1 MAISTL
7 YSYTINGIEFSDPLS
22 GAIESSEILEKLF
35 NDGSIDKNTR
45 VYNNAQLG
53 FTGSAYAYICAR
65 MQNVCFKFEIS
76 ITNFEGMTINGT
88 FFSYMVNI
96 DMTRKIASTQIKD
109 TSWSSILRNRTDLS
123 IYMGTDVTIS
133 CEPLEP
139 LEKFSVPM
147 FDVDGVVTTNPDF
160 RYGFDALEVLN
171 FLVKYLTDNVMS
183 VECQFLEDNPVA
195 IFNAQALQPNSAF
208 IPAERLSNSQIYLKA
223 SFNEILTPLRKQY
236 GLDMDIDGNTI
247 YLIPNGEASID
258 TSIIDLGELPLDAT
272 MKVDSA
278 RLYSSVKVGSTAESF
293 DFTDEEN
300 EPFIAF
306 PETYSNGFNEVDL
319 NNCNCE
325 LDKDNNLDLS
335 YDIITDTNVI
345 HKALYTEDYL
355 TEGIVFVEAY
365 WYNENFLYPKK
376 FYSSSTGKYYYNEG
390 LRVTNIIERWNDIII
405 NCLKVVSPFDEIYR
419 SVCTETY
426 IPLGSECENNYNL
439 FLDGDGNYKGF
450 LYWINP
456 NQTSPPPANPD
467 NIDTFNG
474 WINTPGLGEHEQ
486 ALDGGYSGYVIPFN
500 AWYAFTAT
508 AFFAT
513 SIPRNS
519 LDVNYSIVV
528 YEDSTLTNEI
538 YRKTVFKSYG
548 SVASVSDYFA
558 ITSDAIFLD
567 GGNCVL
573 VQTEIEVDSDT
584 PQIGQMVWEGNE
596 FYYDT
601 GKLSCITLEESDTL
615 QPFLYTFNMPLC
627 LEDYNLIKGNRRY
640 ALTVEGVNMWVSKIE
655 RGLDRTMNF
664 ILSSN
669 DVICKNICITC
680 DYIVEGIDLGSGD
693 NIEYETIIIFAE
705 TFEMQNGWVGD
716 GIQNCCVLQNI
727 TSGVVTN
734 IVEIKDLELNNAS
747 SVSSGIYTISGS
759 QIATMVYDKLSILAL
774 PNYTIVLD
782 NNILTITT
790 NNDWLYFGL
799 TNRSLSSY
807 SKYPTGEFY
816 FTWTTNGDISNEG
829 FLDNYKYFL
838 ILPFKEPL
846 YSFEV
851 NINGQWIDETENVNE
866 EGVWELNN
874 TTDIVTDWRT
884 KDENGNII
892 LTGIVQKTC
901 N

>member
-22 GAIESSEILEKLF
+22 GAIESSEILERLF

-53 FTGSAYAYICAR
+53 FTGSAYGYICSL
-65 MQNVCFKFEIS
+65 MNSVCFKFEIS

-109 TSWSSILRNRTDLS
+109 TSWSSILRNRTGLS

-133 CEPLEP
+133 CDPIEP

-183 VECQFLEDNPVA
+183 VVCPFLEDNPVA

-208 IPAERLSNSQIYLKA
+208 IPAERLSNFQIYLKA
-223 SFNEILTPLRKQY
+223 SLDEILTPLRKQY
-236 GLDMDIDGNTI
+236 GLDMDIVDNVI
-247 YLIPNGEASID
+247 YLFPNSESSID
-258 TSIIDLGELPLDAT
+258 TSILDLGELPFDAT
-272 MKVDSA
+272 MKIDSS
-278 RLYSSVKVGSTAESF
+278 RLYSSVKVGSTGEEF
-293 DFTDEEN
+293 DFKDEEDA
-300 EPFIAF
+300 PFIAF
-306 PETYSNGFNEVDL
+306 PESYSNGFSEVEL

-325 LDKDNNLDLS
+325 LDKENTLDLS

-355 TEGIVFVEAY
+355 NEGIVFVEAY

-376 FYSSSTGKYYYNEG
+376 NYSNSTEKYYYNEG

-405 NCLKVVSPFDEIYR
+405 NCLKIVSPFDEIYR

-474 WINTPGLGEHEQ
+474 WIDEPGLGEHEQ
-486 ALDGGYSGYVIPFN
+486 ALDGGYSGYVIPFSG
-500 AWYAFTAT
+500 WYAFTGK

-513 SIPRNS
+513 GVARNS
-519 LDVNYSIVV
+519 LDVNFSVVV
-528 YEDSTLTNEI
+528 YEDDTLTTEI
-538 YRKTVFKSYG
+538 YRKTVFRSYG
-548 SVASVSDYFA
+548 AVTSVSDFYSV
-558 ITSDAIFLD
+558 TSDAIFLE

-640 ALTVEGVNMWVSKIE
+640 ALTVEGVKMWVSKIE

-669 DVICKNICITC
+669 DVICKNICSTCEYSYEPINGVENPIFICNILDDQFTIKGNSDYYTVAKIRIVKNITEILYNERIR
-680 DYIVEGIDLGSGD
+680 DVQDFGIVTKIELLEMISDSILTDVSGDIEFIPTSDGFKIVSNGISEDSIYVELYVGSG
-693 NIEYETIIIFAE
+693 NILGYPVNLYSGIEYS
-705 TFEMQNGWVGD
+705 
-716 GIQNCCVLQNI
+716 
-727 TSGVVTN
+727 TSGTFTHN
-734 IVEIKDLELNNAS
+734 
-747 SVSSGIYTISGS
+747 GS
-759 QIATMVYDKLSILAL
+759 QTSTGKRDATL
-774 PNYTIVLD
+774 
-782 NNILTITT
+782 
-790 NNDWLYFGL
+790 
-799 TNRSLSSY
+799 R
-807 SKYPTGEFY
+807 
-816 FTWTTNGDISNEG
+816 
-829 FLDNYKYFL
+829 
-838 ILPFKEPL
+838 
-846 YSFEV
+846 
-851 NINGQWIDETENVNE
+851 
-866 EGVWELNN
+866 LNN
-874 TTDIVTDWRT
+874 TYTFEVLINDSWSDQTSYVNNGKWILQ
-884 KDENGNII
+884 DENSTATIWRIKDSEGNII
-892 LTGIVQKTC
+892 ESGTVDKFC

>member
-669 DVICKNICITC
+669 DVICKNICSIC
-680 DYIVEGIDLGSGD
+680 DYRVEGIDLAFCELNVMKITFEAEEYTTGDISFSGSLHFIFAVLD
-693 NIEYETIIIFAE
+693 NEEDTILSENIFSVENDDFPLSRETIIEDLLSSFA
-705 TFEMQNGWVGD
+705 
-716 GIQNCCVLQNI
+716 
-727 TSGVVTN
+727 TN
-734 IVEIKDLELNNAS
+734 EYFSIIREGNSL
-747 SVSSGIYTISGS
+747 IYTQLKCYNGLFAFSIKELILLSPIVIETIS
-759 QIATMVYDKLSILAL
+759 ATL
-774 PNYTIVLD
+774 ND
-782 NNILTITT
+782 NLLNI
-790 NNDWLYFGL
+790 N
-799 TNRSLSSY
+799 
-807 SKYPTGEFY
+807 GESGGY
-816 FTWTTNGDISNEG
+816 
-829 FLDNYKYFL
+829 YFL
-838 ILPFKEPL
+838 GTSTISEYLT
-846 YSFEV
+846 FEV
-851 NINGQWIDETENVNE
+851 NINGQWVDETENVSE
-866 EGVWELNN
+866 DGVWELLN

>member
-22 GAIESSEILEKLF
+22 GAIESSEILERLF

-53 FTGSAYAYICAR
+53 FTGSAYGYICSL
-65 MQNVCFKFEIS
+65 MNSVCFKFEIS

-109 TSWSSILRNRTDLS
+109 TSWSSILRNRTGLS

-133 CEPLEP
+133 CDPIEP

-147 FDVDGVVTTNPDF
+147 FDVDGVVTTNPNF

-183 VECQFLEDNPVA
+183 VVCPFLEDNPVA

-208 IPAERLSNSQIYLKA
+208 IPAERLSNFQIYPKA
-223 SFNEILTPLRKQY
+223 SLDEILTPLRKQY
-236 GLDMDIDGNTI
+236 GLDMDIVDNVI
-247 YLIPNGEASID
+247 YLFPNSESSID
-258 TSIIDLGELPLDAT
+258 TSILDLGELPFDAT
-272 MKVDSA
+272 MKIDSS
-278 RLYSSVKVGSTAESF
+278 RLYSSVKVGSTGEEF
-293 DFTDEEN
+293 DFKDEDSTQ
-300 EPFIAF
+300 FIAF
-306 PETYSNGFNEVDL
+306 PESYSNGFSEVEL

-325 LDKDNNLDLS
+325 LDKENTLDLS

-376 FYSSSTGKYYYNEG
+376 FYSTATGKYYYNEG

-405 NCLKVVSPFDEIYR
+405 NCLKIVSPFDEIYR

-450 LYWINP
+450 LYWIDP
-456 NQTSPPPANPD
+456 NQTTPPPANPD

-486 ALDGGYSGYVIPFN
+486 ALDGGYSGYVIPFSG
-500 AWYAFTAT
+500 WYAFTAT

-528 YEDSTLTNEI
+528 YEDNTLTNEI

-627 LEDYNLIKGNRRY
+627 LEDYNIIKGNRRY
-640 ALTVEGVNMWVSKIE
+640 ALTVEGVKMWVSKIE
-655 RGLDRTMNF
+655 RGLDRTMNL

-669 DVICKNICITC
+669 DVICKDICSTC

-727 TSGVVTN
+727 TSGVITN

-799 TNRSLSSY
+799 TNMSLSSY

-816 FTWTTNGDISNEG
+816 FTWTTNGDIASDI
-829 FLDNYKYFL
+829 FADNYKYFL

-851 NINGQWIDETENVNE
+851 NINGQWVDETENVSE
-866 EGVWELNN
+866 EGVWVLNN
-874 TTDIVTDWRT
+874 TTYIVTEWRT

-892 LTGIVQKTC
+892 LTDIVQKTC
-901 N
+901 D